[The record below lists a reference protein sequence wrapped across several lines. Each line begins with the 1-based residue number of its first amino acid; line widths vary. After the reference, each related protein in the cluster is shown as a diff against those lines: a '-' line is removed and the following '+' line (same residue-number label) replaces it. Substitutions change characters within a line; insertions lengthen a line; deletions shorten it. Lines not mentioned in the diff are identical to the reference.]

1 MSQALLRHVQ
11 EKSNSIRKDIP
22 DVQPGQ
28 RVKVHQKILETTKD
42 GMKERI
48 QKYEGLVIAVGSGA
62 GADKTFTVRKIS
74 EGVGVEKIFP
84 IHSKSIAKI
93 EIVGN
98 SKVRRSKLY
107 FMRDRSGKSAR
118 LKEAK
123 LLGIAAVPEVA
134 EELSEEVLQEAVEAA
149 KKAEAQKAAEA
160 TEPAEATAE
169 AAEPSAKE
177 SEAKEESKE

>member
-1 MSQALLRHVQ
+1 MSQALLQHVQ
-11 EKSNSIRKDIP
+11 EKSNSLLKKIP
-22 DVQPGQ
+22 VVQPGQ

-48 QKYEGLVIAVGSGA
+48 QVYEGLVIAVSSGA

-84 IHSKSIAKI
+84 VHSKKIAKI
-93 EIVGN
+93 EVVGQ
-98 SKVRRSKLY
+98 SSIRRSKLY

-123 LLGIAAVPEVA
+123 LMGIATAPEAA
-134 EELSEEVLQEAVEAA
+134 EELSEEAIQEAVEAA
-149 KKAEAQKAAEA
+149 KKKEPEAQETAA
-160 TEPAEATAE
+160 TV
-169 AAEPSAKE
+169 PSDQASAE
-177 SEAKEESKE
+177 SEKIKE